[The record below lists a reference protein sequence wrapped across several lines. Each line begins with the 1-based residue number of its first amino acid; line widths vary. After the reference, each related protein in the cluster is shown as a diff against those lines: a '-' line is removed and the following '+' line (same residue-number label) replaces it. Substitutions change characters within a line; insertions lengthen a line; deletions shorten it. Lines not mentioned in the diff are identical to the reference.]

1 MNIRIS
7 AAKPGH
13 GSSSYVIGP
22 LVALEPLVL
31 FAFKRRFPEY
41 F

>member
-1 MNIRIS
+1 MNIRICAS
-7 AAKPGH
+7 KPGR
-13 GSSSYVIGP
+13 GSSFFVIGSLFA
-22 LVALEPLVL
+22 LVP